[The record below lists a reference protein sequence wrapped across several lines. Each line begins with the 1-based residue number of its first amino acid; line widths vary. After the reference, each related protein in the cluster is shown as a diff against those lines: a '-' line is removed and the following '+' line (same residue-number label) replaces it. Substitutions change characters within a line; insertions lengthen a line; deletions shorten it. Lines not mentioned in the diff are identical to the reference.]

1 VAPSPSFTPALASP
15 VEGEGK
21 DGQARSLKTAGS
33 WRIVLGIRPCREV
46 CYDSGSRSIA
56 RQITLGV

>member
-1 VAPSPSFTPALASP
+1 VTPCPSFTPTLAIP

-21 DGQARSLKTAGS
+21 DGQARSLKTAGP
-33 WRIVLGIRPCREV
+33 WRIILGIRQCQEV